1 MKISNDK
8 QHLACATSAGVK
20 IYDLSHDADM
30 ANVNFPFRKNKL
42 IESRKQIS
50 HILLM

>member
-30 ANVNFPFRKNKL
+30 ANVNFFSQKDVYAKFVPL
-42 IESRKQIS
+42 
-50 HILLM
+50 